1 VRVGEARRATE
12 ADDLLLLLPLS
23 FVAAEGSCFPAL
35 LLLVAASLPLG
46 PGPGLRSLDQWNR
59 ASC

>member
-1 VRVGEARRATE
+1 MRVGEGRRATE
-12 ADDLLLLLPLS
+12 ADDLLLPLS

-35 LLLVAASLPLG
+35 LLLVAASLALG
-46 PGPGLRSLDQWNR
+46 LGLRSLDQWNR

>member
-1 VRVGEARRATE
+1 MRVGEGRRATE
-12 ADDLLLLLPLS
+12 ADDLLLPLS

-35 LLLVAASLPLG
+35 LLLVAASLALG
-46 PGPGLRSLDQWNR
+46 PGLMSLDQWNR

>member
-1 VRVGEARRATE
+1 MRVGEGRRATE
-12 ADDLLLLLPLS
+12 ADDLLLPLS

-35 LLLVAASLPLG
+35 LLLVAASLALG
-46 PGPGLRSLDQWNR
+46 PGPGLRSLDQWIR